1 MANSKP
7 ANSLE
12 MLLQRKRPAKTRSPE
27 DTWSLDDLKNASG
40 MHGIREFVEQAA
52 APVRPADP
60 RVEFP
65 PPDKTIALG
74 LGGPEPIALNS
85 IAIDHLDTAAKQQ
98 PIATEVRAIESI
110 AISSD
115 AMELG
120 RLKSIAI
127 KSLAPETAATSFSRP
142 RASKCIGGS
151 ERRV

>member
-52 APVRPADP
+52 APVRPVGPA
-60 RVEFP
+60 VEFP
-65 PPDKTIALG
+65 SQNA
-74 LGGPEPIALNS
+74 PIALDLGAPES
-85 IAIDHLDTAAKQQ
+85 IALNPRAIEQPKTPETEH
-98 PIATEVRAIESI
+98 PIATDIRAIENI

-115 AMELG
+115 PREL
-120 RLKSIAI
+120 KAPEPIAI
-127 KSLAPETAATSFSRP
+127 KSIAPARLPHPFP
-142 RASKCIGGS
+142 GL
-151 ERRV
+151 V